1 MLRTMPDV
9 FFTYMYTHTHT
20 HTRVNLLSEEIIRGK
35 GSFLFISWLLPLS
48 GPLILVNAH
57 VFLSLTKRR

>member
-9 FFTYMYTHTHT
+9 FFMYMYTHTH
-20 HTRVNLLSEEIIRGK
+20 VNLLSEEIIHGK